1 MILLFLL
8 YLTVYGIPEDVF
20 LESSVFSQNITEV
33 KLCTKTRSGC
43 EIRANLLL
51 SFFLFVFSWG
61 TSCRLVLGLV
71 GGWAF
76 HEHHRSSAHELESFL
91 VLFWIVLSKCFWSL

>member
-1 MILLFLL
+1 MILLLLLLLL

-33 KLCTKTRSGC
+33 KLCTKTCSGC

-51 SFFLFVFSWG
+51 SFFLSLCVF
-61 TSCRLVLGLV
+61 LGD
-71 GGWAF
+71 
-76 HEHHRSSAHELESFL
+76 ELRISTR
-91 VLFWIVLSKCFWSL
+91 ISRRIGIS

>member
-1 MILLFLL
+1 MFFWNP
-8 YLTVYGIPEDVF
+8 G
-20 LESSVFSQNITEV
+20 VFSQNITEV
-33 KLCTKTRSGC
+33 KLCTKTCSGC

-51 SFFLFVFSWG
+51 SFFLFVLSWG
-61 TSCRLVLGLV
+61 TSCGLVLGLV

-91 VLFWIVLSKCFWSL
+91 VLFWSVR